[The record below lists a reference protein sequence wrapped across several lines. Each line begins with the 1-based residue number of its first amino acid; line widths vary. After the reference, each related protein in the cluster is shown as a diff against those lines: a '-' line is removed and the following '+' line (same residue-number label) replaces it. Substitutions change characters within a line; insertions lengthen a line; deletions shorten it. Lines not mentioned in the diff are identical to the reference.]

1 MNRMGKITLSVL
13 AVAVLLV
20 PVCLSDVYATE
31 GEGADTPATGPFDIK
46 DQLGDCTVSMSQAN
60 TEESVLKWIKDT
72 WLKGIKWDDP
82 TKFPAALGLTAGYDS
97 NLTVTKTAGTGF
109 KAAVAGTPGDKD
121 GTAGSLTFD
130 ITDSNNKVEAKGVVC
145 TITTVFDDSS
155 VPCQVLMEDY
165 NAEDTVLA
173 WLNTT
178 WVPQYKAAKGT
189 PATTDLTVIKTK
201 DTVFKPAV
209 AGTKDSKAGTDGSLT
224 FDIVQ
229 TVGTGSTTIASGLIC
244 TVKAYGYGE
253 ITSSDKDVI
262 FEGGLVDGL
271 RVDSKDHEL
280 TSDEIGMI
288 IASLGGSNPVM
299 SSDVDPSN
307 VSVYDN
313 VLRIQDGD
321 EEHVYVSGDVVRFE
335 GKEYIIQIGDR
346 EFSLYLIDGTGWM
359 KFDRVTFE
367 QTYAE
372 DGRYECSTELFPL
385 NIRGSPYLVR
395 YSVLDRSSPVDT
407 GDSYLCFLYTLDG
420 KAAGYVG
427 FSGKDVRD
435 IASDDRFVMNA
446 SIPKGTPVAAIF
458 DDPEGKKAVL
468 SIIASKDV
476 SFTRNG
482 AEYKA
487 EGTIR
492 IPLGS
497 VSGTVSFVSLGT
509 DACTPYTVTST
520 ELSYEAS
527 CPSDA
532 GMPLVATSHSPLS
545 GDITVLD
552 LEFPESGDG
561 DGGTDTK
568 LYIAAVVAVIL
579 VIGAAFYYVRFLKP

>member
-13 AVAVLLV
+13 AVTVLLV
-20 PVCLSDVYATE
+20 PVCLSDIYAAE

-46 DQLGDCTVSMSQAN
+46 DLLGDCTVSMSQAN

-72 WLKGIKWDDP
+72 WLKGIKWDDSN
-82 TKFPAALGLTAGYDS
+82 KFPATLGLTAGYDS
-97 NLTVTKTAGTGF
+97 NLTVTKTAGTEF
-109 KAAVAGTPGDKD
+109 RAAVAGTPGDKD

-130 ITDSNNKVEAKGVVC
+130 ITDSNNKIEAKGVVC
-145 TITTVFDDSS
+145 TITAVFDDSS

-178 WVPQYKAAKGT
+178 WIPQYKAAKGT
-189 PATTDLTVIKTK
+189 PATTDLAVIKTK

-288 IASLGGSNPVM
+288 IASLGGSKPVM
-299 SSDVDPSN
+299 SSDADPSN
-307 VSVYDN
+307 VIVYDN

-321 EEHVYVSGDVVRFE
+321 EQHVYVSGDVVRFE

-359 KFDRVTFE
+359 KFDRETFE
-367 QTYAE
+367 QTYSE
-372 DGRYECSTELFPL
+372 DGRYQCSTELFPPEHQRFTVSRQIL
-385 NIRGSPYLVR
+385 RTRQEQSRGHRRFIPVLPLHIGRGGCRIRRILWHGCHGHRFRRQVRDERPRAEGHTRRGDVRRQRGQEGPPQRHRVQGRVLHTQRGRIQGRWDHQDPPGKCQRNGLLRLRRNRCLCPVHGHLDRTLIRGILSLR
-395 YSVLDRSSPVDT
+395 R
-407 GDSYLCFLYTLDG
+407 GDAPCRHL
-420 KAAGYVG
+420 A
-427 FSGKDVRD
+427 R
-435 IASDDRFVMNA
+435 
-446 SIPKGTPVAAIF
+446 
-458 DDPEGKKAVL
+458 
-468 SIIASKDV
+468 
-476 SFTRNG
+476 
-482 AEYKA
+482 
-487 EGTIR
+487 
-492 IPLGS
+492 
-497 VSGTVSFVSLGT
+497 
-509 DACTPYTVTST
+509 
-520 ELSYEAS
+520 
-527 CPSDA
+527 PSD
-532 GMPLVATSHSPLS
+532 
-545 GDITVLD
+545 
-552 LEFPESGDG
+552 
-561 DGGTDTK
+561 
-568 LYIAAVVAVIL
+568 
-579 VIGAAFYYVRFLKP
+579 R